1 MRRFRFLLPLCVL
14 LLALTAG
21 CKRIPMYERSAGI
34 YLRVAV
40 DQSLDPAQEAFLDF
54 DARPQLR
61 DKVAGKMPELVR
73 ACFYDAVSHELVAE
87 DFLPPTGGFVDVPA
101 GAYDVLVY
109 SLGTDATQVSG
120 TESRAGAYAFT
131 SPTGARVKL
140 QAPRTKDDA
149 DQDGESGASEQPVVF
164 EPDHLFVGKIA
175 GAMVPV
181 RPEEA
186 EKTVL
191 SVNLS
196 RLSESWTVEVV
207 DVEGAERIRKAEIYI
222 TGQAAGRYLW
232 DARSSNRPAAL
243 GFECDVDVTK
253 GQLFSEFNTFGR
265 YADLETDVIVNVL
278 VTTTAGSRVRYVYDV
293 TDQWLN
299 PDNTAHRII
308 IDELVEIPG
317 DDFQGGGFTPIVN
330 DWDGEEIDII
340 IG

>member
-1 MRRFRFLLPLCVL
+1 MRRCRFLLPLCVL
-14 LLALTAG
+14 LLTQAAG

-54 DARPQLR
+54 DTRPELR
-61 DKVAGKMPELVR
+61 DKVVGKMPELVR

-87 DFLPPTGGFVDVPA
+87 DFLPPTGGFIDVPA

-109 SLGTDATQVSG
+109 SLGTDVTQVSG

-131 SPTGARVKL
+131 GATGARVKL
-140 QAPRTKDDA
+140 QAAETKDDPG
-149 DQDGESGASEQPVVF
+149 QEGPGAGEQPVVF
-164 EPDHLFVGKIA
+164 EPDHIFVGKIA
-175 GAMVPV
+175 GALVPV
-181 RPEEA
+181 HPEEA
-186 EKTVL
+186 SGTTL
-191 SVNLS
+191 SVDLT
-196 RLSESWTVEVV
+196 RLSESWTVEVL
-207 DVEGAERIRKAEIYI
+207 DVEGAERIQKAEIYI

-232 DARSSNRPAAL
+232 DARSSNRPSAL
-243 GFECDVDVTK
+243 GFECSVDVAQ
-253 GQLFSEFNTFGR
+253 GQLFAAFNTFGR

-278 VTTTAGSRVRYVYDV
+278 VTTATGTRCRYVYDV

-308 IDELVEIPG
+308 IDELMEIPG
-317 DDFQGGGFTPIVN
+317 DDFQGGGFAPVVN
-330 DWDGEEIDII
+330 DWDGEAIDII